1 MGRDKGTKE
10 KRVSLKEPKQK
21 GRGSEAEIS
30 SCSSEISTTWTILVL
45 QGRGCFIVVGLNT
58 ESVAL
63 VTVRAGRKS
72 FPIWRN
78 VFPSQP
84 RGRIGKSPSLRIV
97 GVLESLVRG
106 LEAPKVLQFVSVS
119 FPISWPFAIVAET
132 RRALVLFRSF
142 QFRSFAVVEN

>member
-1 MGRDKGTKE
+1 M
-10 KRVSLKEPKQK
+10 
-21 GRGSEAEIS
+21 
-30 SCSSEISTTWTILVL
+30 
-45 QGRGCFIVVGLNT
+45 GLNT

-97 GVLESLVRG
+97 GVLERLVRG